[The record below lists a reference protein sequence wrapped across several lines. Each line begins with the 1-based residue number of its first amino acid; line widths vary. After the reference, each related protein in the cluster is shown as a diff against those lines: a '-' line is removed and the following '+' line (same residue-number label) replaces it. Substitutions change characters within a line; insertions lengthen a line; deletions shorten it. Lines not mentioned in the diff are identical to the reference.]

1 MNDTAP
7 NVIVIPA
14 KAETPQEQE
23 KKRHLR
29 VAAYCRV
36 STDSEEQLSSY
47 ENQLAYY
54 TEKIMK
60 EPGWTMA
67 GVFADEGITGTSTC
81 KRKEFLRMI
90 RQCRQGKID
99 MILAKSVSRFARNTV
114 DTLNFTRELRG
125 LGIPVIFE
133 EQNINSIYPESEFLI
148 TLHGAF
154 AQAESESTSS
164 RVRWGKRQAM
174 KSGHVAMHYKQLL
187 GYEKGSDGRP
197 VIVPEQAEIVRFI
210 YDRYLAGDTTREI
223 KAALEAQGAPT
234 VSGKGVWMASHIR
247 SILTNEKYCGDVL
260 LQKTFIQDCI
270 SKKVIPN
277 TGQLPKYLIQNH
289 HEGIVSRETFD
300 AVQLEMARRNAKVGA
315 TRKSTPTGRGK
326 YSGKYV
332 LSNLLFCGECGTAYR
347 RCVWTQHG
355 IKRPVWRCVSRLDY
369 GKKFCTHSPT
379 LDEEPLQQAILA
391 AVNAVMAD
399 HDALTQQLTA
409 AMERELAPIPGE
421 SMSLADIDRAL
432 EELSGR
438 FNALLAEASANPT
451 EDYTER
457 FRELSESTAQLRER
471 RVRLEGI
478 CQENQKVNQRLRTVS
493 TALEHISAEL
503 TEWNEDLIHQ
513 LLEKVTVLS
522 REKIRVTFRDGRE
535 IEQYV
540 AQPKRRKL
548 A

>member
-7 NVIVIPA
+7 QVIVIPA
-14 KAETPQEQE
+14 KVETPQEQE

-67 GVFADEGITGTSTC
+67 GVFADEGITGTATG

-174 KSGHVAMHYKQLL
+174 KSGHVTMQYKQLL
-187 GYEKGSDGRP
+187 GYEKGPDGKPR
-197 VIVPEQAEIVRFI
+197 IVPEQAEAVRFI
-210 YDRYLAGDTTREI
+210 YDRYLAGDSIREI
-223 KAALEAQGAPT
+223 KAALEERKVPT
-234 VSGKGVWMASHIR
+234 VSGKEVWMGSHIR

-289 HEGIVSRETFD
+289 HEGIVSREAFD
-300 AVQLEMARRNAKVGA
+300 AVQLEMARRNAKAGA

-326 YSGKYV
+326 DGLPAVRVDSARG
-332 LSNLLFCGECGTAYR
+332 
-347 RCVWTQHG
+347 
-355 IKRPVWRCVSRLDY
+355 
-369 GKKFCTHSPT
+369 
-379 LDEEPLQQAILA
+379 QAPRV
-391 AVNAVMAD
+391 AVRQPA
-399 HDALTQQLTA
+399 
-409 AMERELAPIPGE
+409 G
-421 SMSLADIDRAL
+421 
-432 EELSGR
+432 
-438 FNALLAEASANPT
+438 
-451 EDYTER
+451 
-457 FRELSESTAQLRER
+457 LREEVLHPVPYPGRGTPPAGRPGR
-471 RVRLEGI
+471 R
-478 CQENQKVNQRLRTVS
+478 
-493 TALEHISAEL
+493 
-503 TEWNEDLIHQ
+503 
-513 LLEKVTVLS
+513 
-522 REKIRVTFRDGRE
+522 
-535 IEQYV
+535 
-540 AQPKRRKL
+540 
-548 A
+548 